1 MTYELL
7 KLGITELNVMQQDML
22 LAARK
27 WERIVLLSP
36 TGSGKTLAYLLPV
49 LNQMDE
55 TKEHLQTL
63 VLVPSRELAIQT
75 TDVVR
80 RLCPQCRV
88 MAPATDSGHTRPF
101 PRPHGQG
108 EHLDRRSI
116 DSRDR
121 RV

>member
-63 VLVPSRELAIQT
+63 VLVPST
-75 TDVVR
+75 TWTR
-80 RLCPQCRV
+80 R
-88 MAPATDSGHTRPF
+88 TSRPTLY
-101 PRPHGQG
+101 R
-108 EHLDRRSI
+108 LS
-116 DSRDR
+116 
-121 RV
+121 